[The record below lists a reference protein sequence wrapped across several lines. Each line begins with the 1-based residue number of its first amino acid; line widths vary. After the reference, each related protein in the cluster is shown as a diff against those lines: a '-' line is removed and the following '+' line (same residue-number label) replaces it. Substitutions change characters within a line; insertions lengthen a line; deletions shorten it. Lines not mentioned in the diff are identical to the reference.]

1 MNDSIFF
8 FFYNLSHRSE
18 LFDKLVVFTADIFPY
33 IVIILAGLFLLLHH
47 EVFKAKNPL
56 ADFLQK
62 KREITSVFI
71 ASGLAWIVA
80 RLLKLIIHTPRPFV
94 EFSNVS
100 ALLPE
105 TGFAMPSGH
114 ATFFMALAVS
124 IFLSHK
130 KAGYLFMFF
139 ALLIGIARI
148 ISGVHFPVDI
158 LCGFILGVVI
168 AYLLKKIRF

>member
-8 FFYNLSHRSE
+8 FFYNLSHKSE

-114 ATFFMALAVS
+114 ATFFMALAIS

-158 LCGFILGVVI
+158 LCGFILGAVI